1 MIRGVNRQV
10 IEVREI
16 ENPYFER
23 ALLFVKKPCE
33 SGQQRD
39 YEFYAR
45 QCVRL
50 LTAGYR
56 PAGGRR
62 VWAAVVK
69 YLAVAAAGGGL
80 AFLFLH

>member
-1 MIRGVNRQV
+1 MIRGVNKQV

-23 ALLFVKKPCE
+23 ALLFVKKPPE

-45 QCVRL
+45 QCVRK

-56 PAGGRR
+56 RVPGRR
-62 VWAAVVK
+62 VWVTVAK
-69 YLAVAAAGGGL
+69 YLVTAAAGAGL
-80 AFLFLH
+80 ALLFFG